1 MFDEFGEPVRA
12 QDVLDPFEVAQHRR
26 EAAPS
31 RRAFEPH
38 GMLLMAHLLPGAG
51 EPRTDEDG
59 FEL

>member
-1 MFDEFGEPVRA
+1 MFDEFGEPARA

-31 RRAFEPH
+31 RRAFESRGVP
-38 GMLLMAHLLPGAG
+38 LMAHLLPGAG
-51 EPRTDEDG
+51 EPELDEDG